1 LSHPGNI
8 SEYRIAAQ
16 RRLPA
21 PLFHYAD
28 GGAEEERTLAQNSDA
43 FAQYRFLP
51 TALTNVT
58 KITLQSSILGCT
70 TKLPF
75 FLAPTGMSRLFHI
88 GKELA
93 ASRAAA
99 EAGIFYGLS
108 TLSTTTLEDVAAAGK
123 GPKIFQVYIFKD
135 RGLTR
140 EFVVRCKQA
149 KYDAL
154 CLTIDTP
161 MAGNRER
168 DRRTGMTMPPR
179 FGMKSLM
186 SFASRPRW
194 TFDYFRDP
202 DFRLANVTHRADAPA
217 GKAMGLINYVNAQFD
232 RSVTWDDAAWLAREW
247 GGPFIIK
254 GVISVGDAIH
264 AKAAGA
270 TAIMISN
277 HGGRQLDDVVAPIE
291 LVEQI
296 RAAVGPDIELIVD
309 GGIRRGSDIVKALCL
324 GANACSIGRPY
335 VYGLAVDGQQGVA
348 NVIDILHT
356 EMNRTMTLLGC
367 SDVAYLNSSRL
378 YEVGINPLRK

>member
-1 LSHPGNI
+1 LSRPGNI
-8 SEYRIAAQ
+8 AEYRTAAR

-28 GGAEEERTLAQNSDA
+28 GGADEERTLAQNSDA
-43 FAQYRFLP
+43 FAHYRFLP
-51 TALTNVT
+51 TALTDVS
-58 KITLQSSILGCT
+58 KIALEGRLFGRT

-93 ASRAAA
+93 ASRSAA

-108 TLSTTTLEDVAAAGK
+108 TLSTTSLEDVATADE
-123 GPKIFQVYIFKD
+123 GPKLFQIYIFKD

-140 EFVVRCKQA
+140 EFVERCKQA

-179 FGMKSLM
+179 FGLKSLM

-194 TFDYFRDP
+194 TFDYLRDP
-202 DFRLANVTHRADAPA
+202 DFRLANIVHRADAPS

-232 RSVTWDDAAWLAREW
+232 RSITWDDAAWLAREW
-247 GGPFIIK
+247 GGPFVIK
-254 GVISVGDAIH
+254 GVISVGDAIR
-264 AKAAGA
+264 AKATGA
-270 TAIMISN
+270 SAIMICN

-291 LVEQI
+291 LVEEI
-296 RAAVGPDIELIVD
+296 RAVVGPQIELIVD

-335 VYGLAVDGQQGVA
+335 VYGLAVDGQQGVT
-348 NVIDILHT
+348 NVIDILRT
-356 EMNRTMTLLGC
+356 EIERTMTLLGC
-367 SDVAYLNSSRL
+367 SAVADLNTDW
-378 YEVGINPLRK
+378 LR